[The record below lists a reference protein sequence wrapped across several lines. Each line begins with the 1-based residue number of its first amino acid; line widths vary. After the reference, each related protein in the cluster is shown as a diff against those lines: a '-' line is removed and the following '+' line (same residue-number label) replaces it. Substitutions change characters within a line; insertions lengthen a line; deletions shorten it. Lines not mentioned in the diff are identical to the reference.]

1 MTGVGERSEVNS
13 LCVFCG
19 SSKGGNGLYAAAA
32 ADLGRLL
39 ARRGL
44 TLVYGGGNVG
54 LMGVLARA
62 ALGEGGRVVGVIP
75 EHLMAFEVALPEATE
90 MRVVSSMHERK
101 ALMADLSDA
110 FVALPGGL
118 GTLEELFEV
127 WTWAQLGLHRKPL
140 ALLDAGG
147 YFAPLVSFLDHAVA
161 EGFLKPVHRGMVLV
175 ESESEALLDALMGYR
190 IPDEALDL
198 QRWIER

>member
-1 MTGVGERSEVNS
+1 MDSV
-13 LCVFCG
+13 CVFCG
-19 SSKGGNGLYAAAA
+19 SSKGANGVYAAAA
-32 ADLGRLL
+32 AELGRLL

-44 TLVYGGGNVG
+44 ALVYGGGNVG
-54 LMGVLARA
+54 LMGTLARA
-62 ALGEGGRVVGVIP
+62 ALEEGGRVVGVIP
-75 EHLMAFEVALPEATE
+75 EHLMTFEVALPEATE

-147 YFAPLVSFLDHAVA
+147 YFAPLVGFLDHAVA

-175 ESESEALLDALMGYR
+175 EREPAALLDALVGYR
-190 IPDEALDL
+190 IPEEALDL

>member
-1 MTGVGERSEVNS
+1 MEAI
-13 LCVFCG
+13 CVFCG
-19 SSKGGNGLYAAAA
+19 SSKGANGLYASVAVE
-32 ADLGRLL
+32 LGRLL
-39 ARRGL
+39 ARRGIRL
-44 TLVYGGGNVG
+44 IYGGGNVG

-62 ALGEGGRVVGVIP
+62 ALQEGGRVVGVIP
-75 EHLMAFEVALPEATE
+75 EHLMAFEVSLPEATE
-90 MRVVSSMHERK
+90 MHVVGSMHERK
-101 ALMADLSDA
+101 ALMADLSEA

-147 YFAPLVSFLDHAVA
+147 YFAPLVAFLDHAME

-175 ESESEALLDALMGYR
+175 EKEPARLLDALASHR

-198 QRWIER
+198 GRWIDR